1 MQHIFILAT
10 HTHIGGVR
18 MEPLI
23 HSSRLS
29 SEIQF
34 IHFFHYVLLFM
45 LVFVEEETG
54 DVEREQVIRL
64 KTQSWITRELI
75 QYFEPHA
82 QF

>member
-1 MQHIFILAT
+1 
-10 HTHIGGVR
+10 
-18 MEPLI
+18 
-23 HSSRLS
+23 
-29 SEIQF
+29 
-34 IHFFHYVLLFM
+34 M
-45 LVFVEEETG
+45 LVFVKEETG